1 MPQVNLRVCGCAL
14 MRPSAPGAAGQRQLG
29 VQFRSCS
36 ADLLPK
42 LNSQPPGSVCYQG
55 KGVGRGRIGS
65 GVGVEE
71 VFVKPGLQIIFTS
84 ERELPTPSGSRIL
97 IPRVSVFLLPSEG
110 SHPALLGGS
119 VMASPEA
126 FVLQDNMI
134 LFLQPSPAAYTHNT
148 QSMLH

>member
-14 MRPSAPGAAGQRQLG
+14 MRTSAPGAAGQRQLG
-29 VQFRSCS
+29 VQFRSRP

-42 LNSQPPGSVCYQG
+42 QNSQPPGSLCCQG
-55 KGVGRGRIGS
+55 KGVVRGRIGS

-71 VFVKPGLQIIFTS
+71 VFLKLGLQVIFS
-84 ERELPTPSGSRIL
+84 RERELPTPSSNRIL
-97 IPRVSVFLLPSEG
+97 IPGESVFPPLSEG

-134 LFLQPSPAAYTHNT
+134 LFLQPSPTAYTYNT